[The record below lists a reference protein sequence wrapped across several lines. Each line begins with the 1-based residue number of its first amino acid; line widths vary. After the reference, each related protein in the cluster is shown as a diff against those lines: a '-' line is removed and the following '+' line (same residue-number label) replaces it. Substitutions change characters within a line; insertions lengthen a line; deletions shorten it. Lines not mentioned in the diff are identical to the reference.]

1 MYESQHVL
9 LTFFYY
15 CFRNM
20 ATSLAEQLQRLKTP
34 QTSQFIDSKKR
45 DSILFTAKEAA
56 TKSRETIFEIG
67 ISGIQELIELNPVF
81 EEFLS
86 TLFDFSA
93 KDVQR
98 AVENKEVNMLLD
110 KNIKRF
116 MYQLSPYFMIP
127 ASHKCLEWLIR
138 RFNINLYNI
147 EELLTLIL
155 PYHHTNMFVRCV
167 QSLKFEDE
175 NSKWFFLSQV
185 KKSSTPL
192 SKNALWNHASAQPSF
207 LGFVGKF
214 THEAIKELGHK
225 AGSLQTMFAFY
236 CTTIIGALEQ
246 TAAINDN
253 HILFVAKYLV
263 KAYKSEVLN
272 FCAAGYMITA
282 QLMMKTKLGVR
293 LLNELMDKFTSV
305 VQPAMC
311 QNVLLL
317 LSLMF
322 QSQSDDLKI
331 TDTTLKN
338 IMTFRWLPRAMEQMK
353 RDGKPFIAF
362 YRALICKLL
371 EKIAEKD
378 DNFEQYK
385 QYCEM
390 FMNEAVVCDDDA
402 QVLIR

>member
-1 MYESQHVL
+1 
-9 LTFFYY
+9 
-15 CFRNM
+15 M

-67 ISGIQELIELNPVF
+67 ISGLQELIELNPVF
-81 EEFLS
+81 EEFQS
-86 TLFDFSA
+86 TLFDFTA

-98 AVENKEVNMLLD
+98 AVESKEVNAMLD

-127 ASHKCLEWLIR
+127 ATHKCLEWLIR
-138 RFNINLYNI
+138 RFNINLYNS
-147 EELLTLIL
+147 EEMLALIL
-155 PYHHTNMFVRCV
+155 PYHQTNMFVRCV
-167 QSLKFEDE
+167 QSMKFEDE
-175 NSKWFFLSQV
+175 SSKWFFLSEV
-185 KKSSTPL
+185 KKSSSPL
-192 SKNALWNHASAQPSF
+192 SKNALWNHGSTQPSF
-207 LGFVGKF
+207 LGFVGKS
-214 THEAIKELGHK
+214 THEAIKELGQK

-246 TAAINDN
+246 TQSINDN
-253 HILFVAKYLV
+253 HILFIAKYLV
-263 KAYKSEVLN
+263 KAYKSEVLD

-282 QLMMKTKLGVR
+282 QLLMKTKLSVH
-293 LLNELMDKFTSV
+293 LLSDLMDRFTSV
-305 VQPAMC
+305 VHPAMY

-322 QSQSDDLKI
+322 QSQSEELKV

-338 IMTFRWLPRAMEQMK
+338 VMTFRWLPRAMEEMK
-353 RDGKPFIAF
+353 RDGKPYIAF

-371 EKIAEKD
+371 DKIAEKD
-378 DNFEQYK
+378 DDFEQYK
-385 QYCEM
+385 QYCEIFITEIVM
-390 FMNEAVVCDDDA
+390 TDDDA
-402 QVLIR
+402 QVIIR